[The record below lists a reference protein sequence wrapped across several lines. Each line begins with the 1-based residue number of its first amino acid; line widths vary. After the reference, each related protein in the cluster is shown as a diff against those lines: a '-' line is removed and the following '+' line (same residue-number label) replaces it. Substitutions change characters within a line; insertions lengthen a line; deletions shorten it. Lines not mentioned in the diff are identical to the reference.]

1 MIKPNI
7 HTMHPVSRALY
18 KLRLFFTKIPGAIV
32 TGGKAAGLGIAHF
45 VRSIGKGFANYA
57 MMFVKGDL
65 FTKVS
70 FIIVGFGCIARKQFI
85 KGILFLLAGAL
96 LLFFIFGFGFPYLR
110 DIGTLGTTV
119 ETEWFN
125 PDTGLNEYGAA
136 DNSMLILLYG
146 VMTLLV
152 ILVFIVLYY
161 ASISACYN
169 AQKLKQQGKTIP
181 KFKEDIKRLL
191 NEKYHITLLSLPTI
205 LAAMFVILPLVF
217 MILIA
222 FTNYDRSHQPPGN
235 LFTWV
240 GMLNFHDVF
249 GNDPAKSYT
258 FRYLLQW
265 TIIWAFLATIS
276 SYILGMLLAMLINKK
291 GVKLKGLWRTVFV
304 LTIAV
309 PQFVSL
315 LIMSQIFADEG
326 TANFIITHLGGTAV
340 RFLSDGGIARVMVLV
355 INTWV
360 GVPYSMLITSGILM
374 NIPQDLYES
383 ARIDGASPFKTFT
396 KITLPYMLFVTA
408 PYLITQFVGNFNN
421 FNVIYLLTQGEPKSV
436 YLYQAGETDLL
447 VTWLYKLTVNFQ
459 DYNLASVI
467 GILVFVISAAL
478 SLIVYN
484 SSSSVK
490 SEEEFS

>member
-1 MIKPNI
+1 MDKNL
-7 HTMHPVSRALY
+7 HTMHPVSRFFH
-18 KLRLFFTKIPGAIV
+18 KLKLFFIKVPGSV
-32 TGGKAAGLGIAHF
+32 LSGLKTAGLGLARF

-57 MMFVKGDL
+57 RMFVKGDV

-70 FIIVGFGCIARKQFI
+70 FLIMGFGCIARKQVI
-85 KGILFLLAGAL
+85 KGLLFLLAGIL
-96 LLFFIFGFGFPYLR
+96 LLYFIFGFGWTFLT
-110 DIGTLGTTV
+110 DFGTLGTNA
-119 ETEWFN
+119 ETEWLD
-125 PDTGLNEYGAA
+125 PDTGLIMYGTA
-136 DNSMLILLYG
+136 DNSMLILLYS
-146 VMTLLV
+146 VMTILI

-161 ASISACYN
+161 SSIRACYKSQQLKSEGKPLPTF
-169 AQKLKQQGKTIP
+169 AQDVKQL
-181 KFKEDIKRLL
+181 FNDR
-191 NEKYHITLLSLPTI
+191 YHVTLLSLPSVM
-205 LAAMFVILPLVF
+205 AAMFVILPLVF

-240 GMLNFHDVF
+240 GFLNFRDVF
-249 GNDPAKSYT
+249 GNNPSKTYT

-265 TIIWAFLATIS
+265 TVIWAIVATITN
-276 SYILGMLLAMLINKK
+276 YILGMLLAMLINKK
-291 GVKLKGLWRTVFV
+291 GVRLKKLWRTVFV

-315 LIMSQIFADEG
+315 LLMRQIFSDNG
-326 TANFIITHLGGTAV
+326 VANLIIEKLGGTAV
-340 RFLSDGGIARVMVLV
+340 NFLSNGTIARIMVIV
-355 INTWV
+355 VNIWV

-374 NIPQDLYES
+374 NIPADLYES
-383 ARIDGASPFKTFT
+383 ARIDGASPFKTFS
-396 KITLPYMLFVTA
+396 KITLPYMLFVTM

-421 FNVIYLLTQGEPKSV
+421 FNVIYLLTQGDPKSV
-436 YLYQAGETDLL
+436 YLYQAGDTDLL

-467 GILVFVISAAL
+467 GILVFVISAVL

-490 SEEEFS
+490 NEEEFS

>member
-1 MIKPNI
+1 MMDPNI
-7 HTMHPVSRALY
+7 HTMHPISRILY
-18 KLRLFFTKIPGAIV
+18 KLRLFFLGIPKAVASGL
-32 TGGKAAGLGIAHF
+32 KAAAKGI
-45 VRSIGKGFANYA
+45 VRFIFSIGKGFSNYA
-57 MMFVKGDL
+57 SMFVKGDI

-70 FIIVGFGCIARKQFI
+70 YVIVGFGLFSQKQII
-85 KGILFLLAGAL
+85 KGLLFLLAAVL
-96 LLFFIFGFGFPYLR
+96 LLFFIFGFGMPYLS
-110 DIGTLGTTV
+110 DIGTLGTIA
-119 ETEWFN
+119 ETEWLN
-125 PDTGLNEYGAA
+125 PDTGLMEYGAA

-146 VMTLLV
+146 VMTVLV
-152 ILVFIVLYY
+152 ILVFLVLYY
-161 ASISACYN
+161 ASISASYN
-169 AQKLKQQGKTIP
+169 LQLLKEDQKPIP
-181 KFKEDIKRLL
+181 TFKEDVKRLL
-191 NEKYHITLLSLPTI
+191 NEKYHMTLLSVPTV

-222 FTNYDRSHQPPGN
+222 FTNYDRSNQPPGN

-240 GMLNFHDVF
+240 GFLNFRDVF

-265 TIIWAFLATIS
+265 TVIWAFLATIT

-291 GVKLKGLWRTVFV
+291 GVRLKGLWRTIFV

-315 LIMSQIFADEG
+315 LIMRQIFDDHG
-326 TANFIITHLGGTAV
+326 TANFIIEKLGGTAV
-340 RFLSDGGIARVMVLV
+340 KFLSDGNMARVMVLV

-421 FNVIYLLTQGEPKSV
+421 FNVIYLLTQGDPKSV

-467 GILVFVISAAL
+467 GIFVFVISATL